1 MHFTANT
8 RFPTCSWRICW
19 RAVSV
24 TKRIWSGAR
33 HRGPSRADSP
43 GETHS
48 IKAGKINIDVQT
60 SHSERVSAIISAV
73 LIAAGTAL
81 TMAGAHAGGRKI
93 EDRWRAASSGKK
105 KGHP

>member
-1 MHFTANT
+1 
-8 RFPTCSWRICW
+8 
-19 RAVSV
+19 
-24 TKRIWSGAR
+24 
-33 HRGPSRADSP
+33 
-43 GETHS
+43 
-48 IKAGKINIDVQT
+48 VQT

-105 KGHP
+105 KGHPLKMRDARSVESLSEASRYCGGFSSGF